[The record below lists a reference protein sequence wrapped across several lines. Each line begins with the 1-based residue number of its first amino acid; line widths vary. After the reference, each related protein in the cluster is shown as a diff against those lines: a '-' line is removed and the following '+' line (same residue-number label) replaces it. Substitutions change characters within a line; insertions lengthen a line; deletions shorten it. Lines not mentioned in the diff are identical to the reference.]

1 MGGRTREPRVNV
13 CGSRARGGAVLVDGV
28 EAVLA
33 EETGLAVLMDAVD
46 RRAGRGRAAS
56 GSGEVCVRYELCG
69 DVVVVPD
76 PSSVGGV

>member
-1 MGGRTREPRVNV
+1 M
-13 CGSRARGGAVLVDGV
+13 LVDGV

-33 EETGLAVLMDAVD
+33 EEPGIALLVDAV
-46 RRAGRGRAAS
+46 GPRAAS
-56 GSGEVCVRYELCG
+56 GSGEVCARYELCG

>member
-1 MGGRTREPRVNV
+1 MLAEEPCSRR
-13 CGSRARGGAVLVDGV
+13 SRARGGAVLVDGV

-33 EETGLAVLMDAVD
+33 EEPGLAVLVDAVD